1 MSPTL
6 SVAEH
11 LVMIAVIMVS
21 LAVMIVFVFLGERRP
36 GGRRRGGSQPDGKPG
51 GLTKR

>member
-11 LVMIAVIMVS
+11 LVMIAVIMAS
-21 LAVMIVFVFLGERRP
+21 LAVMIVFVFLGDRRP
-36 GGRRRGGSQPDGKPG
+36 GGRGRDQRDGKPG